1 MSPGIQ
7 NNLVTKQKKLW
18 SVNDAQVRAATIKD
32 ALLVGSSVKAAL
44 GTDS

>member
-7 NNLVTKQKKLW
+7 KNLVIKQKKLW
-18 SVNDAQVRAATIKD
+18 SVNDAQVKAATIKD
-32 ALLVGSSVKAAL
+32 ALLVGSSVIAAL

>member
-7 NNLVTKQKKLW
+7 KNLVTKQRKLW

>member
-7 NNLVTKQKKLW
+7 KNLVIKQKKLW
-18 SVNDAQVRAATIKD
+18 SVNDAQVKAATIKEV
-32 ALLVGSSVKAAL
+32 LLVGSSVIAAL